1 MFDFPTP
8 KNEFV
13 NLMRRA
19 NDLRLLDLAEAYRD
33 PAARRSLTEYGRLPA
48 GPGALAESRGPQRPN
63 EVYDT
68 DLKLI
73 FYDAPPFGPYQGWFD
88 SIFGDPA
95 ELSLGRNAAAFAAAY
110 RDAEA
115 GRRPLGW
122 WQERPPYAE
131 DPAFPAFYDKF
142 YQSVAQGRMRLS
154 GMGQRQP
161 AATLD

>member
-19 NDLRLLDLAEAYRD
+19 NDMRLLDLAQAYRD
-33 PAARRSLTEYGRLPA
+33 PAARRSLTEYGRLPV
-48 GPGALAESRGPQRPN
+48 GPGVLAEARGPQRPN

-88 SIFGDPA
+88 AIFSDPA
-95 ELSLGRNAAAFAAAY
+95 ALDMGQNAAAFAATPGGIASIV
-110 RDAEA
+110 
-115 GRRPLGW
+115 P
-122 WQERPPYAE
+122 
-131 DPAFPAFYDKF
+131 
-142 YQSVAQGRMRLS
+142 SVARVCRSSVGKKVYVFLKPPTAPQSM
-154 GMGQRQP
+154 
-161 AATLD
+161 A